1 MNRTTAFQSLHD
13 IGAAAWFG
21 GSLMGAIG
29 LNAAADAVVDPA
41 ERDQVAS
48 AGWNRWTPVFRAAAV
63 AHLLGS
69 VGLLWT
75 ERNRASTVKL
85 AITTMAVGAQAGTV
99 VLGSRD
105 SKQAVHALEWA
116 IPALMAAVV
125 LVGAQRDD

>member
-29 LNAAADAVVDPA
+29 LNAAADAADPA
-41 ERDQVAS
+41 ARDQVAS

-75 ERNRASTVKL
+75 ERNRASAVKL
-85 AITTMAVGAQAGTV
+85 AITTAAVGAQAGTV

-125 LVGAQRDD
+125 LLGAQREA